1 MALILGDQSVIP
13 PRHQIDFQELKNAKN
28 EVLHVK
34 EAFELLKETAAWIAL
49 GISIR
54 EAPQPEALERN
65 QAICAGQLV
74 RMCKII
80 RVCLRQ
86 IVDDHGGGHQMA
98 LAREFI
104 ESAAAVTYLLEDV
117 NDEARFDAYMHDSL
131 IPERE
136 LLQTIRLQ
144 VKERGGRRL
153 LIEDRMERS
162 VHATL
167 KGAGVKLEDI
177 PARKSNGWPSI
188 ETRIK
193 LLGPTAYE
201 AYRSGSAAVHGTWSD
216 LARNHLEQVES
227 RFILQF
233 EATDFRP
240 QPLLLIGTLS
250 TAVLRKYLAIY
261 VPLAAVSLTPALKDL
276 DERIRAVDAAHEELI
291 NSL

>member
-1 MALILGDQSVIP
+1 MALIQGEDTIVPL
-13 PRHQIDFQELKNAKN
+13 RHQVDLEELKNARN
-28 EVLHVK
+28 ELPYVK
-34 EAFELLKETAAWIAL
+34 EAFELLKETTAWIAL

-74 RMCKII
+74 RMYKII
-80 RVCLRQ
+80 RICLRQ
-86 IVDDHGGGHQMA
+86 ILDDHGGDHQMA

-104 ESAAAVTYLLEDV
+104 ESAAAVAYLLEDV
-117 NDEARFDAYMHDSL
+117 TDEARFDSYMHDSL

-136 LLQTIRLQ
+136 LLQTMRLQ
-144 VKERGGRRL
+144 VKDQGGRRL
-153 LIEDRMERS
+153 PIECRMERS

-177 PARKSNGWPSI
+177 PARKKNGWPSV

-216 LARNHLEQVES
+216 LARNHLEQVDGS
-227 RFILQF
+227 FILQF

-240 QPLLLIGTLS
+240 QPLLLIGALS
-250 TAVLRKYLAIY
+250 TVVLKKYLDAYI
-261 VPLAAVSLTPALKDL
+261 PLAAVSMSPALKDL
-276 DERIRAVDAAHEELI
+276 DERIRALDAAHEAFI
-291 NSL
+291 NNL